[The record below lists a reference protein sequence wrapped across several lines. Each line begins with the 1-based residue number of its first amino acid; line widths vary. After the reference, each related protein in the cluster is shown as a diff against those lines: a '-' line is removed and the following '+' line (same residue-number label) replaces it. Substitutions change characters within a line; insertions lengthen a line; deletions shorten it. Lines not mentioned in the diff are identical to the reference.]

1 MFATSDL
8 SYIESRLTD
17 VSVSETRSAIAMTVE
32 FTSEITLAPP
42 LLPFPLLV
50 IFNLILYALLPR
62 GVPNVGFCN
71 NSLSSFNKSF
81 DKDLCFFNKGFTS
94 DLKFLVSLTV
104 TFT

>member
-50 IFNLILYALLPR
+50 ILTLSYMHYYLEVFLMLAFVITLYLALINPLIRICAFSIKVLPQI
-62 GVPNVGFCN
+62 
-71 NSLSSFNKSF
+71 
-81 DKDLCFFNKGFTS
+81 
-94 DLKFLVSLTV
+94 
-104 TFT
+104 